1 MYRCLT
7 IKAAFKA
14 TLKATLLLVWAG
26 VAQAEK
32 KAEEQWLHY
41 RANEGASAFSSLKQ
55 INSSN
60 VDELELAW
68 QYRTGDSEKMAD
80 HMGRTSTQVTPIL
93 LPKEAGGHLA
103 FCTPFNR
110 VIALDPKTGQQRWS
124 FDPKVNMAGTRP
136 MRCRAVTY
144 WQHSNTQEREKYC
157 GRRLYVAT
165 HDRRLVAIDAKEG
178 SLCKSFAKNGELPLY
193 NEKSGYQPDYVNNS
207 SSAVVVGNNIVV
219 GSAIIDFA
227 ESHAPQ
233 GTVVAF
239 DALSGDF
246 RWSFDPIPKSNDH
259 PMAKD
264 WPRVDGKSPQ
274 DFAGGANAW
283 APLSVDNERDL
294 VFIPTSSP
302 SPDFYGG
309 MRPGDNR
316 YANSVVALRGATGEV
331 VWHQQL
337 VHHDLWD
344 YDAPAAPVLVDIN
357 QGGKKRA
364 VVIQVTKQGLVFTF
378 DRETGEPV
386 FGQEERPVPQSKIA
400 GEYSSPTQPFPL
412 KPRPLIDA
420 NIDPKK
426 DAFGML
432 WFDKNACEKRLESLH
447 SEGLFTPLSLQ
458 RTLMLPG
465 SLGGANWGGASFWPK
480 RNLLFVN
487 LNTAPFEG
495 ELRPINPNN
504 PGDHIVAHGS
514 EMKVTMKGSPYM
526 VITDTVTS
534 PLGAPCTEPP
544 WGKMV
549 AIDMSSGEVR
559 WESALG
565 SIHDMAPFPVPFDI
579 NWGTPN
585 LGGSMTTAGGLT
597 FIAATMDK
605 RFRAYDSLTGRTLWT
620 TKLPVDATAVPMT
633 YELDGKQYVVLA
645 AGGHKMF
652 NRGTGDYILAYALP
666 D

>member
-1 MYRCLT
+1 MYRYWKSSLT
-7 IKAAFKA
+7 AL
-14 TLKATLLLVWAG
+14 TLFACAHSSST
-26 VAQAEK
+26 QA
-32 KAEEQWLHY
+32 EQWLHY
-41 RANEGASAFSSLKQ
+41 RANEGASAFADLRQ

-60 VDELELAW
+60 VKNLALAW
-68 QYRTGDSEKMAD
+68 QFRTGDSEHMAE
-80 HMGRTSTQVTPIL
+80 HMSRTSTQVTPIL
-93 LPKEAGGHLA
+93 LPKAAGGHLA

-110 VIALDPKTGQQRWS
+110 VIALDPKTGHERWS
-124 FDPKVNMAGTRP
+124 FDPKVNLSGTRP
-136 MRCRAVTY
+136 MRCRAVSY
-144 WQHSNTQEREKYC
+144 WQHPEASEQDKHC

-165 HDRRLVAIDAKEG
+165 HDRRIVAIDAKQG
-178 SLCKSFAKNGELPLY
+178 QRCKSFGDNGEIALY
-193 NEKSGYQPDYVNNS
+193 NKALGYQPDYVNNS
-207 SSAVVVGNNIVV
+207 SAAVVVGNNIVV

-239 DALSGDF
+239 DAFTGEQ
-246 RWSFDPIPKSNDH
+246 RWSFDPIPKHNDH

-264 WPRVDGKSPQ
+264 WPRVKGKTPQ
-274 DFAGGANAW
+274 HFAGGANAW
-283 APLSVDNERDL
+283 APLSVDSERDL

-316 YANSVVALRGATGEV
+316 YANSVVALKGSTGEV
-331 VWHQQL
+331 VWHQQI

-344 YDAPAAPVLVDIN
+344 YDAPAAPVLVDIEKD
-357 QGGKKRA
+357 GKQRA

-386 FGQEERPVPQSKIA
+386 FGQEERPVPQSKMA

-412 KPRPLIDA
+412 KPRPLIDV
-420 NIDPKK
+420 NLDPKN

-432 WFDKNACEKRLESLH
+432 WFDRKACEKRLASLH
-447 SEGLFTPLSLQ
+447 SEGLFTPLSEQ

-465 SLGGANWGGASFWPK
+465 SLGGANWGGASFWPR

-495 ELRPINPNN
+495 QLKPIDPSN

-514 EMKVTMKGSPYM
+514 EMKVTMKDSPYM

-534 PLGAPCTEPP
+534 PLGAPCTKPP

-549 AIDMSSGEVR
+549 AIDMGSGDVR
-559 WESALG
+559 WESPLG

-605 RFRAYDSLTGRTLWT
+605 RFRAYDSLSGKVLWT
-620 TKLPVDATAVPMT
+620 AKLPVDATAVPMS
-633 YELDGKQYVVLA
+633 YELDGKQYVILA